1 MKEIARKIEL
11 PCHGI
16 VVTLTGERDPE
27 RPEFPAPGGGSIK
40 SGLHEPEDPKVEGG
54 SEADTAHQRH
64 EAMIDAIESLI
75 LAHARAGIDIASPPY
90 VEGIETAVNACA
102 NNA

>member
-27 RPEFPAPGGGSIK
+27 RPSFRRPAAVPS
-40 SGLHEPEDPKVEGG
+40 SPACTSPKTRRSRGAARRIQPT
-54 SEADTAHQRH
+54 SDTR
-64 EAMIDAIESLI
+64 
-75 LAHARAGIDIASPPY
+75 P
-90 VEGIETAVNACA
+90 
-102 NNA
+102 